1 MKFHHKVL
9 IFLACLVTFLF
20 LEGVYLSVTDGD
32 RIAPEYTEPQ

>member
-20 LEGVYLSVTDGD
+20 LEGAYFAAVGFN
-32 RIAPEYTEPQ
+32 Q